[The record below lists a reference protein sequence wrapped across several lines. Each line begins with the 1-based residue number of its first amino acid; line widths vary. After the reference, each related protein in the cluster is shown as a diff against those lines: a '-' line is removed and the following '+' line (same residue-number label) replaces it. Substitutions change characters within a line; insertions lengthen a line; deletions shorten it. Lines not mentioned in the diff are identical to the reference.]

1 MSKRNGTNIDL
12 TAKQRKAAEMLAN
25 PDFDGTKTDLIE
37 AVGVPRTTFY
47 RWIKDKKFMEYTC
60 KLIEQ
65 YTDAELG
72 AVWKALIQE
81 CKKGNVQAI
90 KLFFELRENTSREW
104 EKLKMPQCINLQK
117 LLAVMIHADKK
128 AAGGC

>member
-72 AVWKALIQE
+72 AVWKALIKR
-81 CKKGNVQAI
+81 CITGDVQAI
-90 KLFFELRENTSREW
+90 KLYFELKGKYQQGMGKAENAAVH
-104 EKLKMPQCINLQK
+104 KLTEIF
-117 LLAVMIHADKK
+117 
-128 AAGGC
+128 GGDDSC